1 MKLIRFVFHLLIILF
16 LTITTQIGGVIY
28 FFSFILFRKSRIK
41 RYSVFVIL
49 YLLVTFLVVPQLAP
63 YFGRNKIKETNIIKT
78 QSFFYKL
85 CNRNYVKNDIN
96 TVLNKTAITF
106 SKKYP
111 NIKIVFLD
119 ANFPFWDGF
128 PLLPHLSHNDGKKL
142 DLSLIYSENGKITN
156 KKPSISGYGVY
167 ESPKPSENNQTK
179 KCIDVGYWQYDF
191 SKYLSFG
198 NINSSIQFSEK
209 ATKDLI
215 QLLVQNDKTSKLF
228 IEPHLKERMGLKSTK
243 IRFHG
248 CRAIRHDDHIH
259 IQVK

>member
-1 MKLIRFVFHLLIILF
+1 M
-16 LTITTQIGGVIY
+16 LTIITQIGGVIY
-28 FFSFILFRKSRIK
+28 FLSFILFRKSRIK

-49 YLLVTFLVVPQLAP
+49 YLLVTFLVVPLIAP
-63 YFGRNKIKETNIIKT
+63 YFGRNKIKETNTIKA

-156 KKPSISGYGVY
+156 K
-167 ESPKPSENNQTK
+167 NLQ
-179 KCIDVGYWQYDF
+179 
-191 SKYLSFG
+191 
-198 NINSSIQFSEK
+198 
-209 ATKDLI
+209 
-215 QLLVQNDKTSKLF
+215 
-228 IEPHLKERMGLKSTK
+228 
-243 IRFHG
+243 
-248 CRAIRHDDHIH
+248 
-259 IQVK
+259 